1 MRPVTGA
8 QYGSPGTVR
17 PPATVDR
24 PRPELCGSHLEK
36 RVHYPG
42 PHWED
47 EGTSDDTSA
56 RIASLKRDLEAI
68 EVEFS
73 RSSADQAALKELK
86 STVDNIRLSVDY
98 STFRDQL
105 QAAGG

>member
-1 MRPVTGA
+1 
-8 QYGSPGTVR
+8 
-17 PPATVDR
+17 
-24 PRPELCGSHLEK
+24 
-36 RVHYPG
+36 
-42 PHWED
+42 
-47 EGTSDDTSA
+47 
-56 RIASLKRDLEAI
+56 LKRDLEAN

-105 QAAGG
+105 RAAGG

>member
-1 MRPVTGA
+1 
-8 QYGSPGTVR
+8 
-17 PPATVDR
+17 
-24 PRPELCGSHLEK
+24 
-36 RVHYPG
+36 VHCPC

-47 EGTSDDTSA
+47 EGASDDTSA
-56 RIASLKRDLEAI
+56 RIASFKRDLEAN

-105 QAAGG
+105 QAAGS